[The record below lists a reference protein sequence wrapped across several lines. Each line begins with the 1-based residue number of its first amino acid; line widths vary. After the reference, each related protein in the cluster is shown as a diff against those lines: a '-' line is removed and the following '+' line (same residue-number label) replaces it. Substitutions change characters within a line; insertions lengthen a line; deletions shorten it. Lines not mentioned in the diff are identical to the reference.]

1 MKFYQ
6 HKLAIAI
13 LGSMI
18 ATPAMAG
25 DRTSTPDFSDI
36 DSDGDRRLNQS
47 ELQAAA
53 SILKTDA
60 ETMLQ
65 RYDRNQD
72 SVLSQREYQSAVK
85 QQMKAGQETPGIQT
99 SGTNETSE
107 LAAGERSQITVNQK
121 PAKITVHKPAAQVT
135 VKQPQPEVT
144 ITTRD
149 PQVQVS
155 QPDPEVTVDQA
166 QPNVSVNQAP
176 PVVAIDQPEPVVEVD
191 QPEPDVAIAQPEPAV
206 VIEDR
211 PVRNENPRLDRADTR
226 VEDGERIRAP
236 LAETGA
242 ATGSSFGAD
251 SNETLIDVNSDPSRQ
266 EVPTA
271 YSQSSEPSTQAS
283 LYTMPLDDL
292 RSGDIMDADGEK
304 FGSITDVMIKRD
316 GGGAGLVLTR
326 ADDNTIL
333 FAPLNAIDQS
343 GGELILKSASEAGEV
358 GADGEYSLNDYISA
372 PDDADTL
379 GEALSS
385 NAAALR

>member
-1 MKFYQ
+1 
-6 HKLAIAI
+6 
-13 LGSMI
+13 
-18 ATPAMAG
+18 
-25 DRTSTPDFSDI
+25 
-36 DSDGDRRLNQS
+36 
-47 ELQAAA
+47 
-53 SILKTDA
+53 
-60 ETMLQ
+60 MLQ

-72 SVLSQREYQSAVK
+72 SVLSESEYQAAVG
-85 QQMKAGQETPGIQT
+85 QEMQIGQETAGIQN
-99 SGTNETSE
+99 SESSE

-121 PAKITVHKPAAQVT
+121 PAKVTVHKPAAQVT

-166 QPNVSVNQAP
+166 QPDVSVNQAAP
-176 PVVAIDQPEPVVEVD
+176 AVTVDHPEPVVEID
-191 QPEPDVAIAQPEPAV
+191 QPEPDVAISQTEPAV
-206 VIEDR
+206 AIEDR
-211 PVRNENPRLDRADTR
+211 AVRNENPQLDRADTR

-236 LAETGA
+236 MAETGTA
-242 ATGSSFGAD
+242 SSSSVEAD
-251 SNETLIDVNSDPSRQ
+251 RDEALADVNSDPSRQ
-266 EVPTA
+266 EVPAA

-283 LYTMPLDDL
+283 LYTMPLDEL
-292 RSGDIMDADGEK
+292 RSGDIMDSEGEK

-316 GGGAGLVLTR
+316 GRGAGLVLTR
-326 ADDNTIL
+326 ADDNAIL

-343 GGELILKSASEAGEV
+343 DGELVLKSESEAGEV

-372 PDDADTL
+372 PNDAETL